1 MHQTVYLGGKL
12 VNWPKSARVC
22 SVVEIE
28 ILKKLKVKVL
38 PAPNMAHRA
47 APISVSIT
55 LGHTSAKCSGSYSR
69 GLVHW

>member
-1 MHQTVYLGGKL
+1 MFWALLH
-12 VNWPKSARVC
+12 
-22 SVVEIE
+22 
-28 ILKKLKVKVL
+28 KVKVIVL

-55 LGHTSAKCSGSYSR
+55 LGHTSAKCSENYSR